1 MIYKTHAEILE
12 LIKGFVGERFTP
24 LQLITHANLAL
35 ARYQAK
41 IKPAASI
48 LTDSC
53 QAACSCVALC
63 LTCCKAQDILVW
75 ARDCRDCQW
84 EPVQWQQI
92 QNEGCPSVVAVPP
105 HGQYKIVV
113 YGSQPP
119 FGGKEYS
126 TLATF
131 ISDRGDTVL
140 WLEGKQELPA
150 VGVFQNCQSSIHYS
164 CVEYKEHP
172 NKMICGF
179 DQIPQEFEDEPVY
192 DDQGEP
198 IPGAQVADFAG
209 EVFCGIHTAVTI
221 SCVECEGAGSLIMPA
236 GEKLVPLLSADVAE
250 DYWALVYMAVFS
262 LQVAGL
268 SLCSSLEE
276 KELAI
281 KLIPMYKKL
290 ADEAYQ
296 NLRQSRPG
304 IVFRPFLETYRRP
317 DLNAWNWG
325 YSATRLVGVC

>member
-12 LIKGFVGERFTP
+12 LIKGFVGEKFTP

-41 IKPAASI
+41 IKPSASI
-48 LTDSC
+48 ITGSC

-63 LTCCKAQDILVW
+63 LTCCRAQDILVW
-75 ARDCRDCQW
+75 GRDCAECQW

-92 QNEGCPSVVAVPP
+92 QNEGCPSQVVVPP
-105 HGQYKIVV
+105 FGQYKIVL

-119 FGGKEYS
+119 FGSKEYS
-126 TLATF
+126 LLATF
-131 ISDRGDTVL
+131 ISDRGDSVL

-150 VGVFQNCQSSIHYS
+150 VGFFQNCQSSIHYA
-164 CVEYKEHP
+164 CVEYREHP
-172 NKMICGF
+172 NKPVPGF
-179 DQIPQEFEDEPVY
+179 DQLPQEFDDPETYDEQGNVVEPPLLIEDYP
-192 DDQGEP
+192 GET
-198 IPGAQVADFAG
+198 
-209 EVFCGIHTAVTI
+209 FCGTHTAVTI
-221 SCVECEGAGSLIMPA
+221 SCVECEGMGNLILPA
-236 GEKLVPLLSADVAE
+236 GEKLTPLLSADVAE
-250 DYWALVYMAVFS
+250 DFWALVYMAVFS

-296 NLRQSRPG
+296 NLRQSRQAV
-304 IVFRPFLETYRRP
+304 IFRPFMETYRSP
-317 DLNAWNWG
+317 MGMWG
-325 YSATRLVGVC
+325 AYSQVSLVGAC